1 MSKKTSDQ
9 LLPLRGKLKCSKCDA
24 KLTGSRSRGK
34 LGGHYAYYHCNH
46 CRNERHRADLI
57 NQVMEEVLD
66 SAKLNSRLDRLV
78 EAICADLLTADS
90 SQTAA
95 KVNKLKQT
103 VSKQNDRI
111 QRLQDNLAD
120 GVVSSDDYM
129 SMKTRF
135 SKELNEAQNEL
146 NHLKAHDSSKESII
160 RKAVEAL
167 NNLGVNY
174 RNSSA
179 DRKIKLVGSI
189 FPEMIEFDGNKCRT
203 PKINEAAALCFNV
216 DGRLRGNKKG
226 TLHQK
231 MEVSLLVARRGI
243 EPLLPG

>member
-1 MSKKTSDQ
+1 MLDE
-9 LLPLRGKLKCSKCDA
+9 LLDYDGMLLFDVVHDDEENVA
-24 KLTGSRSRGK
+24 HK
-34 LGGHYAYYHCNH
+34 LGVFPGAGLVGVQIG
-46 CRNERHRADLI
+46 E
-57 NQVMEEVLD
+57 
-66 SAKLNSRLDRLV
+66 DR
-78 EAICADLLTADS
+78 
-90 SQTAA
+90 
-95 KVNKLKQT
+95 
-103 VSKQNDRI
+103 
-111 QRLQDNLAD
+111 QDNLAD
-120 GVVSSDDYM
+120 GVVSSDDYR

-146 NHLKAHDSSKESII
+146 NHLQAHDSSKESLI

-203 PKINEAAALCFNV
+203 PKINEAAALCLNV

-226 TLHQK
+226 TLHLK
-231 MEVSLLVARRGI
+231 WYLLW
-243 EPLLPG
+243 